1 MDNSEISRIQPPGII
16 PGPGPRP
23 VGQPVQIPPVG
34 APSFRAVLDNVA
46 SQQAPAATNATS
58 SEPLRFSAHAMQRLQ
73 SRNISLTSD
82 DVTKMNAMADKA
94 AAKGAKNSLFIVRDV
109 AMVVS
114 IKNRT
119 VITAVD
125 SDSMKEN
132 VFTNIDSAAII

>member
-1 MDNSEISRIQPPGII
+1 VDPNDISRVQQPGII
-16 PGPGPRP
+16 PGPTARP
-23 VGQPVQIPPVG
+23 VGKPVDIPPTSS
-34 APSFRAVLDNVA
+34 PSFRAVLDNVA
-46 SQQAPAATNATS
+46 AQQQAPAATS
-58 SEPLRFSAHAMQRLQ
+58 SEPLKFSAHAMQRLQ

-94 AAKGAKNSLFIVRDV
+94 AAKGAKNSLFIVRDT
-109 AMVVS
+109 AMIVS

-125 SDSMKEN
+125 SDSMKDN

>member
-1 MDNSEISRIQPPGII
+1 MDPNDISRVQQPGII
-16 PGPGPRP
+16 PGPTARP
-23 VGQPVQIPPVG
+23 VGKPVEIPPTSS
-34 APSFRAVLDNVA
+34 PSFRAVLDNVA
-46 SQQAPAATNATS
+46 AQQQAPAAPS
-58 SEPLRFSAHAMQRLQ
+58 GESLKFSAHAMQRLQ
-73 SRNISLTSD
+73 SRNISLTSE

-94 AAKGAKNSLFIVRDV
+94 AAKGAKNSLFIVRDT
-109 AMVVS
+109 AMIVS